1 MIVNEGENGGYRKLT
16 RIANE
21 NLWSRYLSSG
31 VLSQHH
37 IKQGEFSLILLR
49 MQPV

>member
-1 MIVNEGENGGYRKLT
+1 MIVNEGGNGGYRKLT
-16 RIANE
+16 RIVNE
-21 NLWSRYLSSG
+21 NLWLRYLNSD

-49 MQPV
+49 MQPL